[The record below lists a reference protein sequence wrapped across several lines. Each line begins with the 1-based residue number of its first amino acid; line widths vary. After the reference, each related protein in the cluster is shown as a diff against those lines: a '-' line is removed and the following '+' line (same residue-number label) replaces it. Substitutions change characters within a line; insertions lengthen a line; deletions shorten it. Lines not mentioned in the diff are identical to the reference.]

1 MKYGTSTC
9 SNTNRWLNYNGGS
22 DCKQKQGRKNTH
34 KALGLPI
41 SLLSHDRPLSITP
54 HEPIQLDKSG
64 SRYDV
69 TKTFSPAQCVY
80 PTLCLVLV
88 CVCVCVCVCS
98 CLTGIRKQALLGGA
112 RSLVTRVTGVG
123 LLCLPVLSLS
133 VL

>member
-54 HEPIQLDKSG
+54 HEPTALKSG

-69 TKTFSPAQCVY
+69 TKTFLTARNNNVY
-80 PTLCLVLV
+80 RARCLVAA
-88 CVCVCVCVCS
+88 S
-98 CLTGIRKQALLGGA
+98 QARIRK
-112 RSLVTRVTGVG
+112 
-123 LLCLPVLSLS
+123 
-133 VL
+133 